1 MYSVEICCVATES
14 YTVANWR
21 ERERKRGAARP
32 GTRTARDETKKP
44 GHVSPK
50 VCPSVFFFSCAAQT
64 HTQTPPPHSRVVCW
78 WASPPSSPLEGGPP
92 AQRHTTLRGLY
103 RGHAPI

>member
-21 ERERKRGAARP
+21 EREREKEAPP
-32 GTRTARDETKKP
+32 GRVREQHVTRQGTGPR
-44 GHVSPK
+44 VPK
-50 VCPSVFFFSCAAQT
+50 SLSLCIFFFMCGANA
-64 HTQTPPPHSRVVCW
+64 HTTPPPHSRVVCW